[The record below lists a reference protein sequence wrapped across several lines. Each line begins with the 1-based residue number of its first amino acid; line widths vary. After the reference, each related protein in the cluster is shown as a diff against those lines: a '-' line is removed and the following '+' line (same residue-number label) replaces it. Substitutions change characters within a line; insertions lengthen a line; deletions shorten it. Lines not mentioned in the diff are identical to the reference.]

1 LLREIRQEKERNKLK
16 LIAWMQDFQNNKNKT
31 KTFSTKISLILR
43 YKRSHFEGNPCK
55 RLQGILLKNLIDI

>member
-31 KTFSTKISLILR
+31 KQK
-43 YKRSHFEGNPCK
+43 HFQQK
-55 RLQGILLKNLIDI
+55 FH